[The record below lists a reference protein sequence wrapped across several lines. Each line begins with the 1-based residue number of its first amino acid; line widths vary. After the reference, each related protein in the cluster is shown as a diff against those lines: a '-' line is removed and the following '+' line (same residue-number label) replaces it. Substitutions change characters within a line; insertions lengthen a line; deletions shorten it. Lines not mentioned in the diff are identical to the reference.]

1 MYEIVLKD
9 DKWWIAKD
17 GEINKDIGGFIDP
30 ISPEIILKEILN
42 DKRQNVSVKCS
53 HSNGDERTT

>member
-1 MYEIVLKD
+1 MYEIVIKD
-9 DKWWIAKD
+9 NKWWIAKD

-42 DKRQNVSVKCS
+42 GERENVSTECS
-53 HSNGDERTT
+53 HSNAIER